1 MIYAVAALAI
11 AVFMIAF
18 VVLRIVAVAKS
29 AIQTSRIA
37 SSALAN
43 PQLDDAHREQL
54 IQRSSLSLLG
64 NFISITIRGAVALG
78 LSWLT
83 LLAADAANLARLEDV
98 VVLLSSWQAIVVT
111 TVVLTVAWLAWNKR

>member
-29 AIQTSRIA
+29 AIQTSRAA

-83 LLAADAANLARLEDV
+83 LLAADAADLARLEDV
-98 VVLLSSWQAIVVT
+98 VALLSSWQAIVVT